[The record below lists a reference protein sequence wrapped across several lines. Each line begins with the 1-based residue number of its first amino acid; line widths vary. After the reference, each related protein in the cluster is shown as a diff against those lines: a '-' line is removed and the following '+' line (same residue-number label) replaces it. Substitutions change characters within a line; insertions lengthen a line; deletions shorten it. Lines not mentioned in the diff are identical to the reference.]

1 VVDSFYRTWVSNLQI
16 LFESL
21 IKFYSTKPNVA
32 IGIIT
37 FCGPNKH
44 GFGIILTLHGNNYAY
59 LPSLFH
65 YSVEITLCAI
75 MYGGAQAC

>member
-1 VVDSFYRTWVSNLQI
+1 MLWNLEFQTSKFF
-16 LFESL
+16 FESL
-21 IKFYSTKPNVA
+21 IKFYSTKPNVGV
-32 IGIIT
+32 GIRT

-44 GFGIILTLHGNNYAY
+44 GFGMILTLHGNNYAC

-65 YSVEITLCAI
+65 YNVKITLCTI